1 MRVRMTTVYRDWIDG
16 LRDHVARARIQV
28 RVDRLVHGNP
38 GAHRVLREG
47 VSELKIDV
55 GPGYRVYFTERGG
68 ELIILLAGGDKATQR
83 RDIEHASS
91 LPGTCPSRQSSTTMP
106 RTTRTNTT
114 RSSTKARPAGRTR
127 TVAYDVAKQL
137 RTPKE
142 MAAYLEAWLV
152 EAPDDAVG
160 IARALGDI
168 ARAVGMS
175 KVARQS
181 GLSRESLYK
190 ALSEDGNPSLDTILR
205 VARAVGV
212 RFHASAA

>member
-1 MRVRMTTVYRDWIDG
+1 
-16 LRDHVARARIQV
+16 
-28 RVDRLVHGNP
+28 
-38 GAHRVLREG
+38 
-47 VSELKIDV
+47 
-55 GPGYRVYFTERGG
+55 
-68 ELIILLAGGDKATQR
+68 
-83 RDIEHASS
+83 
-91 LPGTCPSRQSSTTMP
+91 MP
-106 RTTRTNTT
+106 RTTPTSTSKRTSVTPN
-114 RSSTKARPAGRTR
+114 ARRANRTR

-137 RTPKE
+137 RSPKE

-152 EAPDDAVG
+152 EAPDDAAG

>member
-1 MRVRMTTVYRDWIDG
+1 
-16 LRDHVARARIQV
+16 
-28 RVDRLVHGNP
+28 
-38 GAHRVLREG
+38 
-47 VSELKIDV
+47 
-55 GPGYRVYFTERGG
+55 
-68 ELIILLAGGDKATQR
+68 
-83 RDIEHASS
+83 
-91 LPGTCPSRQSSTTMP
+91 MP
-106 RTTRTNTT
+106 RTATT
-114 RSSTKARPAGRTR
+114 KSKRSPAKSPRRGAEHTR

-152 EAPDDAVG
+152 EAPDDAAG

-175 KVARQS
+175 KVAKQS

-212 RFHASAA
+212 RFHASAT